1 MGNEVSK
8 KQMKL
13 HGKSFYLASLFLSS
27 KHAEPATDLYAVCRG
42 VDDIADNNNDPLIA
56 KQRLI
61 SLSKAIENKDLS
73 DPICHSFYAIKP
85 AIKPKYFLELID
97 GVLSD
102 LEKVRIK
109 TEEELMQY
117 AYSVAGTVGLMM
129 CDIFEIHNSLARR
142 HAVDLGI
149 AMQFTNIARD
159 VVDDAH
165 FYRRYLPH
173 EWVSPL
179 EPGDIL
185 NPTFHQKV
193 LIKNGLV
200 QLLTLADSYYKS
212 GLFGLRYLPFRARL
226 AILIAA
232 RVYRQIGLE
241 LAKND
246 FNVWSHR
253 TVVPMRRK
261 LLICF
266 ISFFSI
272 GRTQSLKKHEF
283 RLHSCD

>member
-1 MGNEVSK
+1 MVNEVSK

-27 KHAEPATDLYAVCRG
+27 KHAKPATDLYAVCRA
-42 VDDIADNNNDPLIA
+42 VDDIADNNTDPLIA

-61 SLSKAIENKDLS
+61 SLIKAVENRDLS
-73 DPICHSFYAIKP
+73 DSICHSFYAITP
-85 AIKPKYFLELID
+85 AINPRYFLELID

-109 TEEELMQY
+109 TEEDLKQY
-117 AYSVAGTVGLMM
+117 AYTVAGTVGLMM
-129 CDIFEIHNSLARR
+129 CDVFEIQNSLARR

-165 FYRRYLPH
+165 FYRRYLPQ
-173 EWVSPL
+173 EWVTPL
-179 EPGDIL
+179 EPGVIL
-185 NPTFHQKV
+185 NPTSHQKV

-200 QLLTLADSYYKS
+200 QLLTLADSYYES
-212 GLFGLRYLPFRARL
+212 GLFGLKYLPFRARL

-246 FNVWSHR
+246 FNVWGHR

-261 LLICF
+261 LLICL
-266 ISFFSI
+266 ISFFSV
-272 GRTQSLKKHEF
+272 GRIHPLRKHQF